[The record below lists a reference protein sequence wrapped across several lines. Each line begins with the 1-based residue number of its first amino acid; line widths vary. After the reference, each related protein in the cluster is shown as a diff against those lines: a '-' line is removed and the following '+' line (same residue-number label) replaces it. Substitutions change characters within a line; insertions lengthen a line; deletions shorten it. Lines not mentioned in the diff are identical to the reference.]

1 MSKFKSNIDKLTI
14 IQNNLNFLLDD
25 IYHKE
30 DYFKNN
36 NNRHNL
42 NEIIIK
48 NQNDLLRIHDNKLKN
63 VDYRFNIII
72 ISIIIIILKDL
83 FYLFIKL
90 I

>member
-83 FYLFIKL
+83 FYLL
-90 I
+90 N

>member
-63 VDYRFNIII
+63 VDYKFNIII

-83 FYLFIKL
+83 FYLL
-90 I
+90 N